1 MICDNLNINE
11 KGHLTF
17 AGIDTVDLV
26 EKYGTPLYLLDE
38 NKIREKCQ
46 IYLKAMHKYFNNNA
60 LPLYASK
67 ANSFKQIYRII
78 QQEGLGIDVVSLG
91 ETYTAYCA
99 GFDLSKAYFHGNNKT
114 DDDIQ
119 QAIKYKIGYFIVDND
134 EELEIL
140 NRIAKENNIIQDILI
155 RITPGIDPHTYEEVA
170 TGKVDSKF
178 GNAIETGQADKI
190 IQEAISMSNV
200 NLVGIHCHIGS
211 QVFEEDVHI
220 KALKVMIEFMKQIKD
235 KYNYELKQLNLGG
248 GFGVRY
254 VQKDP
259 QIDIEKKI
267 EEIAQ
272 AFHQLCKEN
281 ELKEPQFLMEPG
293 RSIVADS
300 GLTLYQVGTVKK
312 IKGYKNYVSVDGG
325 MADNP
330 RYALYKSEYTC
341 LCANK
346 MNDIC
351 DSEVDLVGRCC
362 ESGDIIQNNIM
373 FPSTIKRNDIVA
385 VCTTGAYNYSMSSN
399 YNRLLKPPVVMIHG
413 GKDYVAVKRETLTDL
428 IRNDI

>member
-1 MICDNLNINE
+1 MICDNLNVNE

-91 ETYTAYCA
+91 EIYTAYCA
-99 GFDLSKAYFHGNNKT
+99 GFDLKKAYFHGNNKT
-114 DDDIQ
+114 DEDIQ

-134 EELEIL
+134 EELEML
-140 NRIAKENNIIQDILI
+140 NTIAKKNNIIQDILI

-178 GNAIETGQADKI
+178 GNAIETGQADKM
-190 IQEAISMSNV
+190 IQEAISMSNI
-200 NLVGIHCHIGS
+200 NLVGLHCHVGS
-211 QVFEEDVHI
+211 QVFEEDVHV
-220 KALKVMIEFMKQIKD
+220 KALKVMIEFMKHVKD

-254 VQKDP
+254 VEKDP
-259 QIDIEKKI
+259 QIDIDKKI

-272 AFHQLCKEN
+272 DFHQLCKEN
-281 ELKEPQFLMEPG
+281 EINEPQFLMEPG

-312 IKGYKNYVSVDGG
+312 IKGYKNYISVDGG
-325 MADNP
+325 MSDNP

-346 MNDIC
+346 MNDCC
-351 DSEVDLVGRCC
+351 DFEADLVGRCC

-373 FPSTIKRNDIVA
+373 FPSSIKRNDIVA

-399 YNRLLKPPVVMIHG
+399 YNRLLKPPVVMIYDK
-413 GKDYVAVKRETLTDL
+413 KDYVVVKRETLADL
-428 IRNDI
+428 VRNDI

>member
-1 MICDNLNINE
+1 MICNNLNINE
-11 KGHLTF
+11 KWHLTF

-46 IYLKAMHKYFNNNA
+46 IYLKAMHKYFNNA

-67 ANSFKQIYRII
+67 ANSFKQIYKII

-91 ETYTAYCA
+91 EIYTAYCA
-99 GFDLSKAYFHGNNKT
+99 GFDLKKAYFHGNNKT

-134 EELEIL
+134 EELEML
-140 NRIAKENNIIQDILI
+140 NTIAKKNNIIQDILI

-178 GNAIETGQADKI
+178 GNAIETGQADKM
-190 IQEAISMSNV
+190 IQEAISLSNI
-200 NLVGIHCHIGS
+200 NLVGLHCHVGS

-220 KALKVMIEFMKQIKD
+220 KALKVMIEYMKYVKD

-254 VQKDP
+254 VEKDP
-259 QIDIEKKI
+259 QIDIDKKI

-281 ELKEPQFLMEPG
+281 EVNEPQFLMEPG

-300 GLTLYQVGTVKK
+300 GLTLYQVGAVKK

-325 MADNP
+325 MSDNP

-351 DSEVDLVGRCC
+351 DFEADLVGRCC

-373 FPSTIKRNDIVA
+373 FTSSIKRDDIIA

-399 YNRLLKPPVVMIHG
+399 YNRLLKPPVVMIYDK
-413 GKDYVAVKRETLTDL
+413 KDYVAVKRETLADL
-428 IRNDI
+428 VRNDI